1 MKVDVWLF
9 GRKSNNKQVNSLC
22 SSHDRSN
29 SFISY
34 HVDMFLLA
42 VSLRSVWGQRR
53 LSGTSHQRGGG
64 FSPLPVGSQQG
75 AFPPLSPSFI
85 IKQWTAPNKVFL
97 LKRFVKTFICAFP
110 AFSFIYAFYFS
121 PLIFLLFSSLPS
133 PPLTS
138 SQSQTKV
145 KCRHTCLWRTE
156 ASGCYII
163 CSVSYHFSHFPY
175 LGFRSESQLRWCC
188 RVSDAI

>member
-34 HVDMFLLA
+34 HANMFLLP
-42 VSLRSVWGQRR
+42 VSLHTVWGQRR
-53 LSGTSHQRGGG
+53 LSGTSNQRGGG

-85 IKQWTAPNKVFL
+85 IKQRMAPNKVFL
-97 LKRFVKTFICAFP
+97 LKRFMKIFIRVFP
-110 AFSFIYAFYFS
+110 AFSFHCGFYFS
-121 PLIFLLFSSLPS
+121 ALIFLLFFLFFIVSSLYFLLL
-133 PPLTS
+133 PPLPL
-138 SQSQTKV
+138 KA
-145 KCRHTCLWRTE
+145 KL
-156 ASGCYII
+156 
-163 CSVSYHFSHFPY
+163 
-175 LGFRSESQLRWCC
+175 RSNAGTLVCDVRRRQD
-188 RVSDAI
+188 VT